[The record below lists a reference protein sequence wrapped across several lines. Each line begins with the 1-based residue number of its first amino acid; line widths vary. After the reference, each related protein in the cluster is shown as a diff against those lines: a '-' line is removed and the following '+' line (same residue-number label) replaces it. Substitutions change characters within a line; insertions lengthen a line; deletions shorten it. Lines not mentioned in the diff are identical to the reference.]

1 MNINEMI
8 KMISGRYGDPIIK
21 DNGNK
26 ILMSPFKFIIENDEF
41 VIYENV
47 ERRGLT
53 ERIRT
58 TDEAKA
64 CLFLIELLE
73 DK

>member
-1 MNINEMI
+1 MNISEMI
-8 KMISGRYGDPIIK
+8 KVISERYGDPIIK
-21 DNGNK
+21 DNGNR
-26 ILMSPFKFIIENDEF
+26 ILMSPFKFILENGEF

-58 TDEAKA
+58 TDEEKT
-64 CLFLIELLE
+64 CLFLIKLLE
-73 DK
+73 AK